1 MSTEENKA
9 LARRYHH
16 DIYLAGK
23 LEVAD
28 EIVTPD
34 FAIHQPPPL
43 PGPGPE
49 GVKEDAAWFR
59 NVFRVDQLSDDDI
72 VAEGDKVMI
81 RWTFRG
87 AQKAQYGDIAPI
99 GRELTFTGFD
109 LFRIENGKLAE
120 LWTLLDEASML
131 RQMGAVLPSP

>member
-1 MSTEENKA
+1 MSLEENKA

-23 LEVAD
+23 LDVAD
-28 EIVTPD
+28 EICTPD
-34 FAIHQPPPL
+34 FAIHQPPPV
-43 PGPGPE
+43 PGPGPQ

-59 NVFRVDQLSDDDI
+59 DIFTINALTDDDI

-81 RWTFRG
+81 RWTLRG
-87 AQKAQYGDIAPI
+87 VHKGKYGDVEPTGKEVNI
-99 GRELTFTGFD
+99 GGFD

-120 LWTLLDEASML
+120 LWTVLDELSLL
-131 RQMGAVLPSP
+131 RQIGAVA